1 MRAISFL
8 TGEAVFAGVW
18 LACRIAGWL
27 NRGRIDPKR
36 EMFLLFMYVNLA
48 VILRF
53 AFFPMARVGG
63 KVQPLLFD
71 PAGVFPFRVN
81 LVPIARLFDYS
92 RKRDLLLNVIG
103 NVGLFIPSGIL
114 LPIVCKRLDGFWK
127 VLAAGAG
134 MSLCIEILQ
143 LPFRVRASDVDDLI
157 MNTLGVA
164 VGYGLYALV
173 RKRRK

>member
-71 PAGVFPFRVN
+71 PAGVFPFR
-81 LVPIARLFDYS
+81 DYS